1 MLRIFLSFR
10 NPSVY
15 PPISDKKIYKDLGN
29 VQKKEFSV
37 RICFLFLFFFFKKVS
52 CPPELILSSASEN
65 TQIKLCSERIAVSAK
80 MIYKKGEEFSG
91 E

>member
-1 MLRIFLSFR
+1 MYRKR
-10 NPSVY
+10 N
-15 PPISDKKIYKDLGN
+15 
-29 VQKKEFSV
+29 SV
-37 RICFLFLFFFFKKVS
+37 RICFFVFLFFFKKVS